1 VRKGTERPCK
11 TLSSRP
17 RAHSRSS
24 PNARLLLVDPHRW
37 AFRFLGQAARN
48 KNKWK
53 STSHWSLSAS
63 LSGWPWALAFGR
75 PCRVIAER
83 VYADEEDIQ
92 KYEFQK
98 VGAPGNC
105 GVTLRAVV
113 MCLKNDDRGGVPV
126 QVSQRLPGTF
136 ASPRTFLSMANPR
149 IVETNEKL
157 KDSAV
162 QIKDSATQ
170 LERST
175 ARVEDSADR
184 RTELAADRTIFAA
197 ERTYAAWVRTGLFAM
212 ASGIGAKALMSD
224 VLPVWLIILMLFSVF
239 CFGAAVWR
247 HLYPGLPPP
256 VPDAARIHPALLI
269 LMNAFLSVVSI
280 TSLIGIW
287 FATTP
292 D

>member
-1 VRKGTERPCK
+1 MNESGRRIHRPTARVTHTRQHGGDISRFIRIVRKGTERPCK

-98 VGAPGNC
+98 VGVPGNC

-126 QVSQRLPGTF
+126 QVSQLPGTRGARTTE
-136 ASPRTFLSMANPR
+136 ASTIVRR
-149 IVETNEKL
+149 I
-157 KDSAV
+157 
-162 QIKDSATQ
+162 
-170 LERST
+170 
-175 ARVEDSADR
+175 
-184 RTELAADRTIFAA
+184 
-197 ERTYAAWVRTGLFAM
+197 ERT
-212 ASGIGAKALMSD
+212 
-224 VLPVWLIILMLFSVF
+224 
-239 CFGAAVWR
+239 
-247 HLYPGLPPP
+247 
-256 VPDAARIHPALLI
+256 HP
-269 LMNAFLSVVSI
+269 
-280 TSLIGIW
+280 
-287 FATTP
+287 
-292 D
+292 